1 MQGKSVISIHSQVAF
16 GHVGNAAAVFPL
28 QRLGFE
34 VWPVM
39 TVQLSNHP
47 GYGDFGGGAL
57 PEAELRGLLDGLA
70 RRGAF
75 AACAGL
81 LTGYLGTAALGA
93 AVFEAAARIKRDN
106 PGALFLCDPVMG
118 DRDENGLGRLY
129 VDAAIPELFRRQALQ
144 LADVLTPNLFELE
157 TLSGREIGTPEQA
170 LDAARSL
177 LAAGPRMILVTSL
190 AFDGPASDEIG
201 MLLVT
206 AQDAWQV
213 VLPRIVFEPQRE
225 PHGAGDLAAAL
236 LLGHLLLGR
245 RPEEALARLAAA
257 LSQLLERSAA
267 QGGGELA
274 LVAAQENFAGE
285 RGWPEIRR
293 LA

>member
-1 MQGKSVISIHSQVAF
+1 MQTKSVISIHSQVAY

-57 PEAELRGLLDGLA
+57 PEAALRDLLDGLA
-70 RRGAF
+70 RRGVLAG
-75 AACAGL
+75 CDGL
-81 LTGYLGTAALGA
+81 LTGYLGNAALGA
-93 AVFEAAARIKRDN
+93 AVFETAAKIKRDN

-118 DRDENGLGRLY
+118 DRDENGAGRLY
-129 VDAAIPELFRRQALQ
+129 VDPAIPELLRAEALPR
-144 LADVLTPNLFELE
+144 ADVVTPNLFELE
-157 TLSGREIGTPEQA
+157 TLSGTEVHSAEEA
-170 LDAARSL
+170 LAAARGL
-177 LAAGPRMILVTSL
+177 IAQGPRLVLVTSL
-190 AFDGPASDEIG
+190 SFEGIPGSEIG
-201 MLLVT
+201 MLLASAEQAWEVVT
-206 AQDAWQV
+206 
-213 VLPRIVFEPQRE
+213 PRIAFAQE

-257 LSQLLERSAA
+257 LSRLLERTAEC
-267 QGGGELA
+267 GGGELA
-274 LVAAQENFAGE
+274 LVAAQEDFSGE
-285 RGWPEIRR
+285 RNRPEIRR
-293 LA
+293 LG